1 MWDKAR
7 VYCWQAGDKAYDRG
21 AFHEAMTGY
30 EQAIDA
36 LGHLSEQPD
45 TRVLAIGVYRDLGS
59 VVSALG
65 EYQRSLALLGEAEA
79 RSRQLDERAQL
90 GRVLSM
96 SSWVRRIQGDLVG
109 AMTASREALE
119 IAATLGDPAL
129 QTNASHRL
137 GQAYL
142 SLGDFGRAAELLRG
156 NVAAMERG
164 TPGPVRFMG
173 IFSQAWLARVLSALG
188 EFTEGR
194 HHGEAALRLAL
205 VEKRREI
212 PIAAHGCLG
221 LLYLAK
227 GDLEAAIRVFERGL
241 ALGRASG
248 GRDWSRDMAG
258 GLGEA
263 YAQAGRLAEGLA
275 LLEEARRDDVR
286 TGALG
291 SYPARF
297 RQLSAVYL
305 LTGRFDEAS
314 QQVYQALDLARQ
326 QQAHGEEAHVLFQLG
341 AVHAHASPPDVQWA
355 EARYRE
361 ALTLAKALGM
371 RPLQAHCHLG
381 FGTLYLTMGRR
392 EEARTE
398 LTAAIELYRAMEMT
412 FWLPQ
417 AETAL
422 AEVEGQ

>member
-1 MWDKAR
+1 
-7 VYCWQAGDKAYDRG
+7 
-21 AFHEAMTGY
+21 
-30 EQAIDA
+30 
-36 LGHLSEQPD
+36 
-45 TRVLAIGVYRDLGS
+45 
-59 VVSALG
+59 
-65 EYQRSLALLGEAEA
+65 
-79 RSRQLDERAQL
+79 
-90 GRVLSM
+90 M
-96 SSWVRRIQGDLVG
+96 SSWVRRIQRDLDG

-129 QTNASHRL
+129 QADASHRL
-137 GQAYL
+137 GQAYF

-156 NVAAMERG
+156 NVAAIERG

-194 HHGEAALRLAL
+194 RHGEAALRLAL
-205 VEKRREI
+205 VEKRREL

-227 GDLEAAIRVFERGL
+227 GDLEAAIRVLEPGL
-241 ALGRASG
+241 ALGRAAG
-248 GRDWSRDMAG
+248 GRDWSRDIAG

-286 TGALG
+286 TGALV
-291 SYPARF
+291 SYPTRF

-305 LTGRFDEAS
+305 LAGRFDEAS

-326 QQAHGEEAHVLFQLG
+326 QQARGEEAHVLFQLG
-341 AVHAHASPPDVQWA
+341 AVHAHASPPDVQQA

-361 ALTLAKALGM
+361 ALMRAEALGM
-371 RPLQAHCHLG
+371 RPLQAHCQHGL
-381 FGTLYLTMGRR
+381 GTLYAKTGRQ
-392 EEARTE
+392 EQARAA
-398 LTAAIELYRAMEMT
+398 LATAIALYRAMEMT

-417 AETAL
+417 AEAVL
-422 AEVEGQ
+422 AEVEGH